1 MLEGIPTFAKIDI
14 PREIIEDYDGNLF
27 KMEFPLN
34 MVINSNQNSSTDI
47 EIYMSMDCKDPC
59 EANHQKKMIKKEF
72 SKSQNL
78 KIQYGENSKDFI
90 SKQKFSNSVFLN
102 LNSIKGANCKI

>member
-34 MVINSNQNSSTDI
+34 MVINSNQNTTLPITVKRGVFIPFSLW
-47 EIYMSMDCKDPC
+47 KD
-59 EANHQKKMIKKEF
+59 
-72 SKSQNL
+72 L
-78 KIQYGENSKDFI
+78 D
-90 SKQKFSNSVFLN
+90 KF
-102 LNSIKGANCKI
+102 